1 MRLILLLIISV
12 IIVSCAQI
20 SPLVGGDKD
29 IYAPTIDSS
38 KTFPINGALNFNG
51 NQIQIKFNEYIK
63 LNNPNDN
70 IIITPQLAQKPDIT
84 SKNKTFN
91 LVFNETLQENTTYVI
106 NFNGAIQDITE
117 KNDSVFQYVFS
128 TGSYIDSLSIEGLV
142 KDSYTNQPINNC
154 FIAIYKAN
162 SAIQFDS
169 IPYLEKPT
177 YIGQTNTLGEYKIDY
192 LKGGVYY
199 VFAFTD
205 LNKNM
210 KFDRD
215 NEKVGFLSEK
225 ALFIND
231 NIKNVDFRLFPVK
244 SDKTILTKSE
254 FTYPGKLEVVF
265 NKAPKSFSL
274 RSNVEVV
281 EQGTL
286 KQDSL
291 IYWVT
296 QKPSQNILFYTSINN
311 GEDDTLKPFL
321 KNRPKTDPVTNL
333 TFLSNLTP
341 GNLLLPNQD
350 FVLSINE
357 PILHVNMDKIHFY
370 VADSTQI
377 DVDYQVDNLLN
388 VTFYTFDKK
397 VAYFQVDSAAIE
409 SFYGN
414 INSQPK
420 TFSFENLIAED
431 YYGTLYINADSLHD
445 QYVFELLD
453 SKQNVIKTLTLKKGE
468 SKLIFK
474 NLEPGKYQLRAI
486 KDDDLDEKWNSG
498 SIKKEIQAEKVYYY
512 TDEIKIRSKWN
523 LEIEWLI
530 KD

>member
-1 MRLILLLIISV
+1 MRLIIVLIISIV
-12 IIVSCAQI
+12 IVSCAQI

-38 KTFPINGALNFNG
+38 KTFPLNGALNFNG

-70 IIITPQLAQKPDIT
+70 ILITPQLEQKPDIT

-128 TGSYIDSLSIEGLV
+128 TGGYIDSLSIEGLV

-154 FIAIYKAN
+154 FIAIYKADN
-162 SAIQFDS
+162 SVQFDS

-177 YIGQTNTLGEYKIDY
+177 YIGQTNKLGKYKIDY
-192 LKGGVYY
+192 LKGGIYY

-215 NEKVGFLSEK
+215 NEKIGFLSTK
-225 ALFIND
+225 SLFIND
-231 NIKNVDFRLFPVK
+231 KIKNIDFRLFPVEP
-244 SDKTILTKSE
+244 DKTLMTKTE
-254 FTYPGKLEVVF
+254 FTYPGKLEIVF
-265 NKAPKSFSL
+265 NKTPESFKL
-274 RSNVEVV
+274 RSNVEIV

-286 KQDSL
+286 KNDSL

-296 QKPSQNILFYTSINN
+296 QKPTQKIEFYTTINN
-311 GEDDTLKPFL
+311 GEIDTLRPFL
-321 KNRPKTDPVTNL
+321 KDRPKNKKGKIL
-333 TFLSNLTP
+333 TFKTNLTP
-341 GNLLLPNQD
+341 GNLLLPGED
-350 FVLSINE
+350 FVLSIKE
-357 PILHVNMDKIHFY
+357 PILHVNINKIHFY
-370 VADSTQI
+370 LSDSTETK
-377 DVDYQVDNLLN
+377 VDYQVDNLLN
-388 VTFYTFDKK
+388 VTFYTFEKK
-397 VAYFQVDSAAIE
+397 VAYFKVDSAAIE

-414 INSQPK
+414 VNTQQKI
-420 TFSFENLIAED
+420 FSFENLISDD
-431 YYGTLYINADSLHD
+431 YYGALYVNADSLQE
-445 QYVFELLD
+445 QYVFELLN
-453 SKQNVIKTLTLKKGE
+453 SKQIVIKTLVLKKGE
-468 SKLIFK
+468 NQLIFK
-474 NLEPGKYQLRAI
+474 NLEPEKYQLRAV
-486 KDDDLDEKWNSG
+486 KDENLDEKWSPG
-498 SIKKEIQAEKVYYY
+498 SIKDEIQAEKVYYY
-512 TDEIKIRSKWN
+512 TDEIKIRSKWD
-523 LEIEWLI
+523 LEIEWQI